1 MAIKSI
7 KIGNSAF
14 DIDYSHCV
22 QTSGNQ
28 TISGDKTFEDKASFY
43 SGIYVGPNI
52 TWDNIDDERNFP
64 VIYFGDYDESI
75 PLVDQYCAIG
85 EEEEDTLAIVGG
97 SGIHLYSN
105 GGILANTSISAP
117 NFYKSSD
124 ERLKNF
130 GEDLEPDFDKI
141 KSIPKKYFEWKD
153 EKKPGLQIGTS
164 AQELQKVYPELVNE
178 GSDGML
184 SVDYATLSIVALSAI
199 DKLHEEI
206 EVLKNKINELE
217 NACK

>member
-14 DIDYSHCV
+14 NIDYSHCV

-85 EEEEDTLAIVGG
+85 EEEEDTLAIVGM
-97 SGIHLYSN
+97 SHINLYST
-105 GGILANTSISAP
+105 GGISANTSISAP
-117 NFYKSSD
+117 NFYESSD

-130 GEDLEPDFDKI
+130 GEDLEPDFEKI
-141 KSIPKKYFEWKD
+141 KSIPKKYFEWK
-153 EKKPGLQIGTS
+153 EKPEELQIGTS
-164 AQELQKVYPELVNE
+164 AQEVQKVYPELVNE
-178 GSDGML
+178 NKNTGYL
-184 SVDYATLSIVALSAI
+184 SVDYAKLSIVALSAI

-206 EVLKNKINELE
+206 ESLKEKIKELE
-217 NACK
+217 NGK